1 MAIGAK
7 VLEALGIA
15 AVFLGLVLGVN
26 SPTLWIEL
34 YLSILGIAVFL
45 IGWGLEKFI
54 SRKHA
59 RLSKTSTTF

>member
-1 MAIGAK
+1 MVTVAK

-59 RLSKTSTTF
+59 RLSKAHTKF

>member
-1 MAIGAK
+1 MLTVAK

-34 YLSILGIAVFL
+34 YLSILGIVLFL

-54 SRKHA
+54 SRRNNPTQKP
-59 RLSKTSTTF
+59 S